1 MKVFLV
7 GAAGDIGK
15 VVAAE
20 LAQRHEIITGG
31 RTTGDVAIDMTD
43 LASIRAAFEKVGAV
57 DAVVSTAGAVTFS
70 PFKDMDDA
78 AYRVGI
84 DDKLMGQVNLVLI
97 GRGFVAE
104 GASFTVTTGILN
116 RDPIVAGSSA
126 SMVNGA
132 LEGFVKGAAYEM
144 DGLRLNAIS
153 PGLLEESVPKF
164 GAFFPGHVPVPG
176 ARVAKAYAKSVEGR
190 HSGEV
195 FEVF

>member
-43 LASIRAAFEKVGAV
+43 LASIRAAFGKVGAV

-97 GRGFVAE
+97 GRQFVAE
-104 GASFTVTTGILN
+104 SASFTLTTGILN

>member
-57 DAVVSTAGAVTFS
+57 DAVVSTAGAVTIS
-70 PFKDMDDA
+70 PVKDMGDA
-78 AYRVGI
+78 AYRVGL
-84 DDKLMGQVNLVLI
+84 DDKLLGQVNLVLI

>member
-1 MKVFLV
+1 VF
-7 GAAGDIGK
+7 
-15 VVAAE
+15 
-20 LAQRHEIITGG
+20 
-31 RTTGDVAIDMTD
+31 
-43 LASIRAAFEKVGAV
+43 RAA
-57 DAVVSTAGAVTFS
+57 
-70 PFKDMDDA
+70 
-78 AYRVGI
+78 R
-84 DDKLMGQVNLVLI
+84 Q
-97 GRGFVAE
+97 FVAE
-104 GASFTVTTGILN
+104 SASFTLTTGILN

-190 HSGEV
+190 HSGEL

>member
-43 LASIRAAFEKVGAV
+43 LASIHAAFEKVGAV

-97 GRGFVAE
+97 GRQFVAE
-104 GASFTVTTGILN
+104 SASFTLTTGILN

>member
-104 GASFTVTTGILN
+104 SASFTLTTGILN

>member
-97 GRGFVAE
+97 GRQFVAE
-104 GASFTVTTGILN
+104 SASFTLTTGILN